1 MKKILFINI
10 ILLLF
15 SFAVE
20 GVTIFNN
27 NNKKVVDID
36 YDILYYLKNGRQI
49 KDYYEKKYAI
59 NPQNCKQRAIDSKYR
74 SCYMSLKYKDEYYY
88 FCGRVKE
95 ELFKKK
101 KTKDFFDDFKKDL
114 QYKDLIKNEKQL
126 KIDCYNEKLIY
137 IRYLLLLLIILI

>member
-36 YDILYYLKNGRQI
+36 YDILYFLKNGRQI
-49 KDYYEKKYAI
+49 KDYYEKIYAI
-59 NPQNCKQRAIDSKYR
+59 NPQNCKQRAIDSKYK
-74 SCYMSLKYKDEYYY
+74 SCYMSLKYKDEYYN
-88 FCGRVKE
+88 FCGRVK
-95 ELFKKK
+95 KKLDET
-101 KTKDFFDDFKKDL
+101 KTKNFTGDFIKAL
-114 QYKDLIKNEKQL
+114 QYKDLIKDVKQL

>member
-20 GVTIFNN
+20 GVTIFSN

-49 KDYYEKKYAI
+49 RDYYEKIYAI

-74 SCYMSLKYKDEYYY
+74 SCYMSLKYKNEYYN
-88 FCGRVKE
+88 FCGRVKD
-95 ELFKKK
+95 ELYKNG
-101 KTKDFFDDFKKDL
+101 TKNFTGDFIKAL
-114 QYKDLIKNEKQL
+114 QYKDLIKDVKQL